1 MPVANFPEKAVAE
14 IWQHQLTGRT
24 DLTTEDGRPI
34 QVVYPGM
41 ISGDRGSDFVDA
53 VIRTGVG
60 LIRGGIEIHVDSSGW
75 RGHGHHKD
83 PAYNGVVLHVVYNH
97 DRKQSVRLQNGQ
109 VVPTLVL
116 KRFIQ
121 GRDRASY
128 RGVNRTLFPAFP
140 CRKDTAI
147 KNGSVLRE
155 VLEAAGKERFHAR
168 ITGYKTE
175 IAQVGAAQALYAG
188 IMESLGYAKNKEQM
202 KTLAGLLPLA
212 RLEAL
217 INTHSEDKNC
227 LFRLQSLLLGAAG
240 LLPSQY
246 RGKSSSYQSADTWLA
261 DMESYWESLG
271 EESYLVRDEWQFF
284 KIRPGNHPVQRLA
297 AMGFLLFRFR
307 KEGILSGLAENI
319 PSDYRKIEE
328 SLYVPGSWCGD
339 LGTGRHYQPAL
350 LGRERAAVIAV
361 NVLLPLAAA
370 RAKLASCQEDFRRI
384 QEIFYR
390 YPRLATNNLERH
402 MKNQFRIEKGQITSA
417 IQQQGLIQIYRNQC
431 SRGNCPACPLNVSV
445 AGVGKQ

>member
-1 MPVANFPEKAVAE
+1 MAAVNFPEKAVVE
-14 IWQHQLTGRT
+14 IWQHQITGRT

-41 ISGDRGSDFVDA
+41 ISGDCGADFVDA

-75 RGHGHHKD
+75 WGHGHHED
-83 PAYNGVVLHVVYNH
+83 PAYNGVILHVVYNH
-97 DRKQSVRLQNGQ
+97 DRKQPVHLQNGQ
-109 VVPTLVL
+109 VVPTLAL
-116 KRFIQ
+116 KRFVK
-121 GRDRASY
+121 GRGGASY
-128 RGVNRTLFPAFP
+128 RGVNRTLFPALP
-140 CRKDTAI
+140 CRNVAAI

-155 VLEAAGKERFHAR
+155 VLEAAGEERFRAR
-168 ITGYKTE
+168 IAEYKTE
-175 IAQVGAAQALYAG
+175 IVRVGAAQALYAG
-188 IMESLGYAKNKEQM
+188 IMEALGYAKNKKQM

-227 LFRLQSLLLGAAG
+227 LFRLQSSLLGAAG

-246 RGKSSSYQSADTWLA
+246 RGKTSPYQSADAWLA
-261 DMESYWESLG
+261 EMESYWESLG

-297 AMGFLLFRFR
+297 GMGCLLFRFR
-307 KEGILSGLAENI
+307 KEGILSGLVENI
-319 PSDYRKIEE
+319 SSDYREIEE
-328 SLYVPGSWCGD
+328 SLYIPGSWRGD
-339 LGTGRHYQPAL
+339 LGPGQHYQPAL

-370 RAKLASCQEDFRRI
+370 QAELASCQEDFRRI
-384 QEIFYR
+384 LEIFYQ

-402 MKNQFRIEKGQITSA
+402 MKSQFRLEKGQIASA
-417 IQQQGLIQIYRNQC
+417 RQQQGLIQIYRSRC
-431 SRGNCPACPLNVSV
+431 SRGNCPVCPVNVPV
-445 AGVGKQ
+445 FNVGKQ